1 MLIALGAG
9 GNVILSYYTVEIILA
24 LGVSQKE
31 ALYVY
36 AAKLCFIVIA
46 NFCSSYLLVRF
57 NRKNILIVL
66 AIALIISQVL
76 LPVFSERPEMVFKY
90 LSVSIWVDSFQ
101 KNIFGLCC
109 RGTGRGKSLVGSREI
124 PRSRDRI
131 SFFAFTAPNTWCSY
145 LKHAYLNLDF
155 DWKSYSTQSYILLMQ

>member
-90 LSVSIWVDSFQ
+90 LSVSIWVDRFQ
-101 KNIFGLCC
+101 KNIFGRVWPYMGVREGVWRGSKWLRGVVVGIHC
-109 RGTGRGKSLVGSREI
+109 RPS
-124 PRSRDRI
+124 
-131 SFFAFTAPNTWCSY
+131 SFPFLSSPYTVCHFQATPHSFIRQY
-145 LKHAYLNLDF
+145 F
-155 DWKSYSTQSYILLMQ
+155 GI